1 MPEIAEVRTVA
12 SVLKK
17 QILNKKI
24 KNVNIL
30 YKGIVTNDINFFKK
44 SLINNQI
51 LDIKTK
57 GKWLLFYLNDYI
69 LLSHLRMEGKYFIK
83 NKSDDIN
90 KHEHVI
96 FEFEDFTLRYHDTR
110 KFGKMT
116 IIKYEELET
125 FESLK
130 KLGPEPF
137 DKDLT
142 KEYLYGKIKN
152 KNISIKTLLL
162 DQTIINGL
170 GNIYAN
176 EVLFESGINPTRLGN
191 EITINECQR
200 IIDSSIKIIKKAVS
214 EGGTTIKS
222 YTSSL
227 GVHGNYQKYLRVH
240 MKENEL
246 CINCKNKIKKIKL
259 NGRSTYY
266 CSKCQK

>member
-1 MPEIAEVRTVA
+1 MPEIAEVKTVA
-12 SVLKK
+12 STLKK

-30 YKGIVTNDINFFKK
+30 YKGIITNHEKEFKEC
-44 SLINNQI
+44 LINNEI
-51 LDIKTK
+51 KDIKTK

-83 NKSDDIN
+83 KPNDEIN

-96 FEFEDFTLRYHDTR
+96 LVFDDFDLRYHDTR

-116 IIKYEELET
+116 IIKIDDLDKTECI
-125 FESLK
+125 K

-137 DKDLT
+137 DASLT
-142 KEYLYGKIKN
+142 KEYLLEKFKN
-152 KNISIKTLLL
+152 KTIAIKTLLL

-176 EVLFESGINPTRLGN
+176 EVLYEAGIDPSRFGKN
-191 EITINECQR
+191 IKIHECER
-200 IIDSSIKIIKKAVS
+200 IIEASRKIVKKAI
-214 EGGTTIKS
+214 EKGGTTIKS

-227 GVHGNYQKYLRVH
+227 GVTGTYQNYLKVH
-240 MKENEL
+240 KKDQEI
-246 CINCKNKIKKIKL
+246 CSKCQNKIKKIKL

-266 CSKCQK
+266 CPICQK